1 VDALA
6 ARLAAGRAASA
17 LSLRNRSRRTCAY
30 AVAVSIRRAKMVSM
44 KLRALRWAGMVAV
57 LALSACASQ
66 VARQPEA
73 ADAAREP
80 VRALSTYSVTMS
92 SQAKAQLTDNLKFNI
107 DTLRSRIGQA
117 LDAKGLVAQDGDFEM
132 QVVVDDIRVRGTFSA
147 VMFGFMAGDDHLYGT
162 VTLRRGDK
170 ALGSFGI
177 KTSWA
182 LGGIAG
188 GQDDARL
195 GWLYEEFAKQLA
207 EELAARRD
215 AKR

>member
-1 VDALA
+1 MTSFATSAL
-6 ARLAAGRAASA
+6 RCASA
-17 LSLRNRSRRTCAY
+17 AIL
-30 AVAVSIRRAKMVSM
+30 
-44 KLRALRWAGMVAV
+44 

-66 VARQPEA
+66 VTRPPES

-80 VRALSTYSVTMS
+80 VRALSSYTVTMS
-92 SQAKAQLTDNLKFNI
+92 PQANAQLADNLKFNI
-107 DTLRSRIGQA
+107 DSLRTKISQA
-117 LDAKGLVAQDGDFEM
+117 LDSKGLVAKDGDFEM

-162 VTLRRGDK
+162 ATLRRGDK
-170 ALGSFGI
+170 TLGNFVI

-182 LGGIAG
+182 LGGLAG
-188 GQDDARL
+188 GQDDARV

-207 EELAARRD
+207 EELVARRD

>member
-1 VDALA
+1 MLTEKLHSV
-6 ARLAAGRAASA
+6 RFF
-17 LSLRNRSRRTCAY
+17 
-30 AVAVSIRRAKMVSM
+30 AVAFVV
-44 KLRALRWAGMVAV
+44 V
-57 LALSACASQ
+57 LSACASQ
-66 VARQPEA
+66 VARAPEA
-73 ADAAREP
+73 ANEEREP
-80 VRALSTYSVTMS
+80 VRALSAYTVTMS
-92 SQAKAQLTDNLKFNI
+92 PQANAQLTDNLKFNVE
-107 DTLRSRIGQA
+107 TLRTKVGQA
-117 LDAKGLVAQDGDFEM
+117 LEAKGLVAKDGDFEV

-177 KTSWA
+177 KTTWA

-195 GWLYEEFAKQLA
+195 GWLYEEFAKQVA
-207 EELAARRD
+207 VELASRRD